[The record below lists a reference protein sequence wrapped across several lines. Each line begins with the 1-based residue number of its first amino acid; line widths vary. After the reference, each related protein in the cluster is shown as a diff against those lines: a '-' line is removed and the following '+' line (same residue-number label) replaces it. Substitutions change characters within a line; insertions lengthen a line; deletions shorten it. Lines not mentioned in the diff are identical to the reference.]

1 MIERL
6 RKVRKKWGLWEKA
19 IGKGIWKFPSW
30 NLLDSQ
36 VCCSSSTQ
44 KVPVPTLVEVYGG
57 SLTRAFVVDIKKL
70 FLAGMMTQGLT
81 TLAALAEDDG
91 LVPNTYPEADNHLP
105 FLFGNPFLDS
115 KHQAD
120 MWHTGKCAD
129 TTPAWEVSLGLPN
142 LHM

>member
-1 MIERL
+1 
-6 RKVRKKWGLWEKA
+6 
-19 IGKGIWKFPSW
+19 
-30 NLLDSQ
+30 
-36 VCCSSSTQ
+36 
-44 KVPVPTLVEVYGG
+44 
-57 SLTRAFVVDIKKL
+57 
-70 FLAGMMTQGLT
+70 MMTQGLT

-129 TTPAWEVSLGLPN
+129 TTPIYTDCFSSPDLVSATCLRNFSGPA
-142 LHM
+142 